1 MAQERSVE
9 ISLSKSAWIMSQHR
23 SFSKVEIHG
32 SGLIGTSIGL
42 ALAASGVEVRM
53 VDSDSRAESLA
64 QELVGPIKGEPF
76 AADLIISAV
85 PISAFTSI
93 ISTLE
98 GADFTG
104 GFIDVASVKAKAK
117 VEVSTSRLNPAR
129 FLPTHP
135 MAGRDVGGAESA
147 RSDLFEGRA
156 WIIDSNGVDADVLA
170 MGRELI
176 SLLGAD
182 CIDLPSE
189 EHDKAVALISHLP
202 QVISSILAKQ
212 LGGKPESWLTL
223 AGSGLRDT
231 TRIANSDPKLW
242 REIISANAAAIEPLL
257 REFSK
262 DLTSLIGHLSDEG
275 AVEKVI
281 ADGVQG
287 RASIPGKHGGKVRE
301 YTYLPIV
308 IEDKPGQ
315 LAAIFNECAKAEVNV
330 EDLSIEHS
338 PGQETGLITLALN
351 PSDAKKL
358 AQHLTSAGWS
368 VHTPRG

>member
-1 MAQERSVE
+1 M
-9 ISLSKSAWIMSQHR
+9 SK
-23 SFSKVEIHG
+23 
-32 SGLIGTSIGL
+32 
-42 ALAASGVEVRM
+42 
-53 VDSDSRAESLA
+53 
-64 QELVGPIKGEPF
+64 PF
-76 AADLIISAV
+76 LADLVISAV
-85 PISAFTSI
+85 PISAFRSVI
-93 ISTLE
+93 VALE
-98 GADFTG
+98 GANFTG
-104 GFIDVASVKAKAK
+104 GFIDVASVKAKPK
-117 VEVSTSRLNPAR
+117 VEVTTSRLQPSR

-135 MAGRDVGGAESA
+135 MAGREVGGAESA
-147 RSDLFEGRA
+147 RSDLFEGRT
-156 WIIDSNGVDADVLA
+156 WIIDSQEVDGDVLA

-176 SLLGAD
+176 STLGAD
-182 CIDLPSE
+182 SIDLPTD

-202 QVISSILAKQ
+202 QIIASILAKQ

-231 TRIANSDPKLW
+231 TRIAASDPKLW

-257 REFSK
+257 RSFSK
-262 DLTSLIGHLSDEG
+262 DLSSLLDHLSDES

-287 RASIPGKHGGKVRE
+287 RSAIPGKHGGKVRE

-338 PGQETGLITLALN
+338 PGQETGLITLALSS
-351 PSDAKKL
+351 SDAKKL
-358 AQHLTSAGWS
+358 AEHLSSAGWS

>member
-1 MAQERSVE
+1 MSP
-9 ISLSKSAWIMSQHR
+9 LST
-23 SFSKVEIHG
+23 FSKVEIHG

-42 ALAASGVEVRM
+42 ALAANGVDVRM
-53 VDSDSRAESLA
+53 VDSNSRAEGLA
-64 QELVGPIKGEPF
+64 QELVGPIKSKPF
-76 AADLIISAV
+76 LADLVISAV
-85 PISAFTSI
+85 PISAFTSV

-98 GADFTG
+98 GTNFSG
-104 GFIDVASVKAKAK
+104 GFIDVASVKAKPK
-117 VEVSTSRLNPAR
+117 LEVLNSRLQSSR

-135 MAGRDVGGAESA
+135 MAGREVGGAESA

-156 WIIDSNGVDADVLA
+156 WIIDSQGVDGDVLA

-176 SLLGAD
+176 SMLGAD
-182 CIDLPSE
+182 CIDLPSD

-202 QVISSILAKQ
+202 QIISSILAKQ

-231 TRIANSDPKLW
+231 TRIAASDPKLW
-242 REIISANAAAIEPLL
+242 REIISANAPAIEPLL
-257 REFSK
+257 RSFSK
-262 DLTSLIGHLSDEG
+262 DLSSLLDHLSDENV
-275 AVEKVI
+275 VEKVI
-281 ADGVQG
+281 ADGLLG
-287 RASIPGKHGGKVRE
+287 RSAIPGKHGGKVRE

-338 PGQETGLITLALN
+338 PGQETGLITLALS
-351 PSDAKKL
+351 PSDARRL
-358 AQHLTSAGWS
+358 AEHLSSAGWS